1 MRTVRL
7 TSWYYQQF
15 DADFDLE
22 VPGEGYGGWKQ
33 AELPLNPET
42 TAVVV
47 MHAWDCGT
55 REQFPGWH
63 RAVEYI
69 PRSYDIVSS
78 VFPRLLQ
85 AVRASPLKLYH
96 VVSSASYCRSLPGY
110 QRALALA
117 GPPGSRPHQV
127 ASDPVLDELRAFR
140 HDNAF
145 PGKHNVPDIERGS
158 RRMGFPRGAE
168 PEGEEGIAENGEQLH
183 ALCHAD
189 GVNHLVYAG
198 FAINWCLLMSPGG
211 MLEMSSHGIMCSA
224 LRQAVTAVE
233 NRETARAELE
243 KELGLWRVS
252 VAFGLVYDV
261 EEFVRAIAEAR
272 P

>member
-1 MRTVRL
+1 MRAIRL
-7 TSWYYQQF
+7 KSWYYQQF
-15 DADFDLE
+15 DADFSRE

-33 AELPLNPET
+33 AELPLNPDT
-42 TAVVV
+42 TALVV

-55 REQFPGWH
+55 REEYPGWH

-69 PRSYDIVSS
+69 PRSYDICARVL
-78 VFPRLLQ
+78 PPLLG
-85 AVRASPLKLYH
+85 AVRASSLKVYH
-96 VVSSASYCRSLPGY
+96 VVSSSAYCRNLPGY
-110 QRALALA
+110 QRTLTLS
-117 GPPGSRPHQV
+117 GPPGSRPAQV

-140 HDNAF
+140 RDNGF
-145 PGKHNVPDIERGS
+145 PGKNNIPDIERGG

-168 PEGEEGIAENGEQLH
+168 PHGGEGIAENGEQLY

-211 MLEMSSHGIMCSA
+211 MLEMSRYGVMCSA

-233 NRETARAELE
+233 NRETARQELN

-252 VAFGLVYDV
+252 VAFGMVYDV
-261 EEFVRAIAEAR
+261 EEFVRAVGAKPE
-272 P
+272 